1 MKGKNSY
8 SLLLDLTLHLYEV
21 EGFHI
26 SPSNLREQPA
36 AGQRIIRNAY
46 CEFDVFVD
54 IDADVLAWALCPHG
68 VSVLG

>member
-1 MKGKNSY
+1 MKGKNTY
-8 SLLLDLTLHLYEV
+8 SLLLDLTLHLDKV

-26 SPSNLREQPA
+26 SPSDLREQPA
-36 AGQRIIRNAY
+36 AGQRIIRDAH

-68 VSVLG
+68 VSILG